1 MQIRNK
7 IRKIFE
13 PRLKLVKGT
22 RFQSFL
28 FIALSLGIAAGILFG
43 ANIYYNLDTGEI
55 VMQEIQRVT
64 SVIRAT
70 GGLIVGG
77 SATQNPSSG
86 YVFEVVGQTKLATTT
101 IATGPLTLS
110 AAGQELR
117 FTGGT
122 SYYVGFR
129 ATTTLGATSVYT
141 WPVNYPGGTG
151 YVLTS
156 DTSGNMSWTAA
167 GTGGIGDITTVG
179 DCASGDCFTQTGGSG
194 NNLWFITGGGGR
206 IQLTGTSTASNY
218 TITLPAASGSVVL
231 GSGTANYAVYWS
243 GANTLA
249 GEQYLSVSRGGT
261 GAGSFTQ
268 YGIIYGN
275 GTGALQVTGAGSTNQ
290 LLASSGGTAAPT
302 WKNIGDLI
310 FATNGVTT
318 TGTTLLTIK
327 LGGNLSENT
336 TLNLSNYNLL
346 FNLTSGGTA
355 EKFAVQVDGT
365 DILKVGDDGTIYF
378 KTYPLAQTGKEILVG
393 MVPILGFDLPVQTA
407 TTNYAKIS
415 RTVSACN
422 FPSAPAG
429 ATRVYKFIIRYTD
442 TLPTASTTSWRVA
455 TTTGAAYS
463 TFTLEGSNDAALDSG
478 QTRIKEPTG
487 GVPCDTYPWWVEVN
501 PNPSGSG
508 QTIKVFQIFLAAF
521 DRLQ

>member
-1 MQIRNK
+1 VQIRNK

-77 SATQNPSSG
+77 TATQNPSPG
-86 YVFEVVGQTKLATTT
+86 YVFEVVGKSKLATTT
-101 IATGPLTLS
+101 ISTAGQLEFTGATGS
-110 AAGQELR
+110 AAFIAPSDYG
-117 FTGGT
+117 
-122 SYYVGFR
+122 
-129 ATTTLGATSVYT
+129 TTTQIVYIL
-141 WPVNYPGGTG
+141 PKHGTNPPQDN
-151 YVLTS
+151 YVLTWTTGNQLKWQS
-156 DTSGNMSWTAA
+156 VSGVGA
-167 GTGGIGDITTVG
+167 GDITAVG
-179 DCASGDCFTQTGGSG
+179 DCASGDCFTSSGGSG
-194 NNLWFITGGGGR
+194 NSLWFITGGGGR

-249 GEQYLSVSRGGT
+249 AEQYLSVSRGGT

-290 LLASSGGTAAPT
+290 LLVSGGGTSAPT

-310 FATNGVTT
+310 TATNGVTT

-336 TLNLSNYNLL
+336 TLNLANYNLL
-346 FNLTSGGTA
+346 FNLASGGTA

-378 KTYPLAQTGKEILVG
+378 KTYPLAQTGKDILVG
-393 MVPILGFDLPVQTA
+393 MIPILGFDLPIQTA

-415 RTVSACN
+415 RTISVCN
-422 FPSAPAG
+422 FPSTPAG
-429 ATRVYKFIIRYTD
+429 ATRVYKFVIRYTD
-442 TLPTASTTSWRVA
+442 DLPTASTTSWRVA

-463 TFTLEGSNDAALDSG
+463 TFTLEGSNNAALDSG

-508 QTIKVFQIFLAAF
+508 KTIKVFEIFLAAF